1 MPKNLSKKKTDA
13 KDDINYKKLF
23 FELMIVLSVIFA
35 GAVAIL
41 YPYLKEHGAFR
52 DTTYDIFDSI
62 LEEVDNYDY
71 SKGRDLELEK
81 RLDEAWHNDTN
92 PNKKYYYGIA
102 SATYYCNIGFYNT
115 SQGIF
120 YELYEIVPNGTKPH
134 YDLEVR
140 DVLCDRRNAKE
151 MEENK

>member
-1 MPKNLSKKKTDA
+1 MLKKSSKKKNDV

-35 GAVAIL
+35 GIVALI
-41 YPYLKEHGAFR
+41 YPYLKEHGAF
-52 DTTYDIFDSI
+52 DDHTYDVFDEL

-81 RLDEAWHNDTN
+81 RLDEGWNDDTN
-92 PNKKYYYGIA
+92 VNKKFYYGIA
-102 SATYYCNIGFYNT
+102 AATYYCNIDFYNT

-120 YELYEIVPNGTKPH
+120 YNLYEIVPNEGKPRN
-134 YDLEVR
+134 DLEVH
-140 DVLCDRRNAKE
+140 DVLCDRRNAKKS
-151 MEENK
+151 EENK